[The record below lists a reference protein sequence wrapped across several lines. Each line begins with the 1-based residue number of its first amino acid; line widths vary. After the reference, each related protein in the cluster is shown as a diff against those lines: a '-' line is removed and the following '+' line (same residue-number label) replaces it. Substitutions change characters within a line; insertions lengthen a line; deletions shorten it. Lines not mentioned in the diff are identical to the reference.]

1 MTTTEYKGKP
11 ITKELVKQALEDET
25 IFGDGHMILSP
36 EAYHPHFDVSH
47 IEETFKSDFSD
58 HKSTL
63 FVDGQPVEELKGVY
77 NLTFLYWLANEI
89 KVDHSGGDYMGRGFQ
104 ARAIVRAIWDWANG
118 EDS

>member
-1 MTTTEYKGKP
+1 MTTIKYKGKP
-11 ITKELVKQALEDET
+11 ITKDLVQEALKDET
-25 IFGDGHMILSP
+25 IFGDGHSLMSP
-36 EAYHPHFDVSH
+36 EAYLPHFDVSH
-47 IEETFKSDFSD
+47 LEETFESDFSS

-63 FVDGQPVEELKGVY
+63 FVNGQPVEQLKAVY

-89 KVDHSGGDYMGRGFQ
+89 KVDHDAGQYGGRGFQ